1 METSARYILVGLF
14 ALIAIVA
21 GFGFVYWLNNNGT
34 VGERETYQIHFLGP
48 VSGLQNGAAVQLNGI
63 HVGEVTSLRLDDNNQ
78 VVATIAIL
86 KGMTLRADTGVSI
99 DFQGLMG
106 TALIS
111 LKGGSAKEPLLVPN
125 PQNPPVLQADVG
137 AGQDLTQTAR
147 GTLNRI
153 DKILEDNAAP
163 IKDTIGSLK
172 TFSAA
177 LARNSNRVD
186 TILAGLEKMTG
197 GSPAEQPKPIYDLAI
212 DAAGDSARA
221 CKGSIFG
228 AGADCGARARY
239 ATDVDPLGQ
248 RPDRAVRQ
256 CAMERQHSEIAA
268 SEAGAGARA
277 GRRRGAGDDAGPSRR
292 RVRASTCHRLAKFCA
307 HDWSP
312 AKCRDRLLG
321 EDHFGSRQDC
331 RDPELS
337 CCRASRRR
345 GCRGERC
352 RFQQGLIECC
362 RQSHYLGRG
371 GNLKADR
378 G

>member
-63 HVGEVTSLRLDDNNQ
+63 RVGEVTSLRLDDNNQ
-78 VVATIAIL
+78 VTATIAIL
-86 KGMTLRADTGVSI
+86 KGMTLRADTGVSV

-111 LKGGSAKEPLLVPN
+111 LKGGSAKSPVLVPN
-125 PQNPPVLQADVG
+125 PQQPPVLQADVS

-163 IKDTIGSLK
+163 LKDTIANIK

-197 GSPAEQPKPIYDLAI
+197 GGPAEQPKPIYDLAI
-212 DAAGDSARA
+212 NAATIPHVRAKEQFSVPEPTAVLALDTQRMLTRSDSGQIAQFGNAQWSDNIPKMLQAKLVQALEQAGVEAQATTPDQAAAAGGNQLVIDLQNFALTTAPQPTAEISFSA
-221 CKGSIFG
+221 KIVSGTGKIV
-228 AGADCGARARY
+228 
-239 ATDVDPLGQ
+239 ATQGFHATAQASGGDVAATVAAFNKAFSDV
-248 RPDRAVRQ
+248 VR
-256 CAMERQHSEIAA
+256 
-268 SEAGAGARA
+268 
-277 GRRRGAGDDAGPSRR
+277 
-292 RVRASTCHRLAKFCA
+292 
-307 HDWSP
+307 
-312 AKCRDRLLG
+312 
-321 EDHFGSRQDC
+321 
-331 RDPELS
+331 
-337 CCRASRRR
+337 
-345 GCRGERC
+345 
-352 RFQQGLIECC
+352 GLITWV
-362 RQSHYLGRG
+362 G
-371 GNLKADR
+371 AAI
-378 G
+378 